1 MIHAEI
7 NQNIQARRLHTGN
20 DDDTY
25 YNESL
30 YGYACTNFTDSYLL
44 FKLAIY
50 GYYMKKYKW
59 TKDQADWFIE
69 TQKENSVSWSDGVHT
84 YYYDWARGKNIV
96 TKDYLHVPNLDHIIP
111 KSLGGTDAPENMRIR
126 CRRVNENRGNTNSN
140 KERRAT
146 IIDMFNDIDDKE
158 EQRSLL
164 NYLSK
169 QLT

>member
-1 MIHAEI
+1 
-7 NQNIQARRLHTGN
+7 
-20 DDDTY
+20 
-25 YNESL
+25 
-30 YGYACTNFTDSYLL
+30 
-44 FKLAIY
+44 
-50 GYYMKKYKW
+50 MKKYKW

>member
-1 MIHAEI
+1 MVHSEI
-7 NQNIQARRLHTGN
+7 NQQIQSRRLHSGN

-25 YNESL
+25 YNEPL
-30 YGYACTNFTDSYLL
+30 YGYACENFADPYVL

-59 TKDQADWFIE
+59 TQEQADWFIE
-69 TQKENSVSWSDGVHT
+69 TQKENSVSWSDGVQT
-84 YYYDWARGKNIV
+84 YHYDWARGKNIV
-96 TKDYLHVPNLDHIIP
+96 TKDYLHTPNLDHIIP

-146 IIDMFNDIDDKE
+146 IIDMFNDIDDINEKI
-158 EQRSLL
+158 SLL
-164 NYLSK
+164 EYLSK